1 MKTIWKYELQITD
14 EQGVEMPFG
23 AEILTVQE
31 QFDKPCIWCLVDC
44 DAKKAL
50 RKIRIV
56 GTGHPI
62 EPEFEGKYVGTF
74 QVYGAGGVFH
84 VFDCSY

>member
-1 MKTIWKYELQITD
+1 MKTIWKYELQTTD
-14 EQGVEMPFG
+14 EQSVEMPFG

-31 QFDKPCIWCLVDC
+31 QFDKPCIWCLVDS

-50 RKIRIV
+50 RQIRII

-62 EPEFEGKYVGTF
+62 EQEFDGKYVGTY
-74 QVYGAGGVFH
+74 QVYSGSGVFH
-84 VFDCSY
+84 LFDCGY